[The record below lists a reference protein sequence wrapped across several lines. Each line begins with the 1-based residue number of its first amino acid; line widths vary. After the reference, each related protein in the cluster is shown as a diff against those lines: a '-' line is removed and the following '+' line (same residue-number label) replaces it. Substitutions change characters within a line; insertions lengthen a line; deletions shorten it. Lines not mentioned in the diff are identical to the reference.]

1 MAEAF
6 INYLKS
12 RDIKCVV
19 WDMDHTMSA
28 AHCGEG
34 LLRGEAEAYINAV
47 SPDFITLT
55 KELVRQEFYLAV
67 ATGSDPK
74 EYDIPGQSKET
85 HILGPDLARALMETC
100 LEPKEIE
107 AFGIMIGYDYRLHG
121 CEPRNEGKR
130 H

>member
-55 KELVRQEFYLAV
+55 K
-67 ATGSDPK
+67 
-74 EYDIPGQSKET
+74 
-85 HILGPDLARALMETC
+85 
-100 LEPKEIE
+100 
-107 AFGIMIGYDYRLHG
+107 
-121 CEPRNEGKR
+121 
-130 H
+130 